1 MLRQAQHDDKWSYC
15 HSEEQRDEE
24 FRGYA
29 KPSYL
34 RHLIVNQKPN
44 HRLMAKIA
52 IFCKTSFSHGMG
64 HLVRQSHIAKI
75 LRDRKNEITFFIPD
89 YSPAQL
95 WLDQCGL
102 SHQTSTDVEQASSDL
117 IILDVQ
123 DTTAAFIKKLQ
134 QDKKAVVS
142 FEDLGEGRNH
152 VDLLVDCNLDEEKSL
167 GPQVQTLF
175 GHNYAV
181 LAEEFEAYHSKPRV
195 FKNPI
200 ESVLVTLGGTDPH
213 FLTATLAKKL
223 LHIRPGLSITLLAG
237 PGNGN
242 IPDLKELGS
251 KHEKVKL
258 LESTSEMAHTL
269 FAHEIVF
276 CAGGITLH
284 EAMALGTPS
293 FVINQVKHQ
302 ADKANRAEK
311 QGASINLGMADSWD
325 ENRLPE
331 ILQSSPKILEQMS
344 QAGKNMIDG
353 KGLKRVVDAIEEL
366 LKT

>member
-1 MLRQAQHDDKWSYC
+1 
-15 HSEEQRDEE
+15 
-24 FRGYA
+24 
-29 KPSYL
+29 
-34 RHLIVNQKPN
+34 
-44 HRLMAKIA
+44 MAKIA
-52 IFCKTSFSHGMG
+52 IFCKASFSHGMG

-75 LRDRKNEITFFIPD
+75 LRNRGNEITFFIPD

-102 SHQTSTDVEQASSDL
+102 PHQTSSDAEKACGDL

-123 DTTAAFIKKLQ
+123 DTTAAFIKKLRRSIN
-134 QDKKAVVS
+134 AVVS

-152 VDLLVDCNLDEEKSL
+152 VDLLIDCNLDEEKSAGL
-167 GPQVQTLF
+167 PALF

-181 LAEEFEAYHSKPRV
+181 LAEEFETYHSKPRV

-213 FLTATLAKKL
+213 SLTQTLAEKL
-223 LHIRPGLSITLLAG
+223 LQLRPGLSITLLAG

-242 IPDLKELGS
+242 IPALKNLAS

-258 LESTSEMAHTL
+258 LESTSEMAQTL
-269 FAHEIVF
+269 FAHDIVF

-284 EAMALGTPS
+284 EAMAVGTPA
-293 FVINQVKHQ
+293 FVINQVRHQ
-302 ADKANRAEK
+302 AEKADHAEI
-311 QGASINLGMADSWD
+311 QGAAINLGMADSWD

-331 ILQSSPKILEQMS
+331 ILKSNAKTLEKMS

-353 KGLKRVVDAIEEL
+353 KGLKRVADAIENL
-366 LKT
+366 CRGSH

>member
-1 MLRQAQHDDKWSYC
+1 
-15 HSEEQRDEE
+15 
-24 FRGYA
+24 
-29 KPSYL
+29 
-34 RHLIVNQKPN
+34 
-44 HRLMAKIA
+44 MAKIA
-52 IFCKTSFSHGMG
+52 IFCKASFSHGMG

-75 LRDRKNEITFFIPD
+75 LRNRGNKITFFTPD

-102 SHQTSTDVEQASSDL
+102 SHQTSTDAKQVSSDL

-123 DTTAAFIKKLQ
+123 DTSAAFIKNLR

-152 VDLLVDCNLDEEKSL
+152 VDLLVDCNLSEEKSAEL
-167 GPQVQTLF
+167 PVQTLF

-181 LAEEFEAYHSKPRV
+181 LAEEFETYHSKPRV

-213 FLTATLAKKL
+213 SLTETLAEKL
-223 LHIRPGLSITLLAG
+223 LQLRPDLSITLLAG
-237 PGNGN
+237 PGNEN
-242 IPDLKELGS
+242 IPTLKYLAN

-258 LESTSEMAHTL
+258 MESTSEMAQTL
-269 FAHEIVF
+269 FAHDIVF
-276 CAGGITLH
+276 CAGGVTLH
-284 EAMALGTPS
+284 EAMAVGTPA
-293 FVINQVKHQ
+293 FVINQVQHQ
-302 ADKANRAEK
+302 ANKANRAEK
-311 QGASINLGMADSWD
+311 QGAALNLGMADSWD

-353 KGLKRVVDAIEEL
+353 KGLKRVVDAIEKL
-366 LKT
+366 LKP

>member
-1 MLRQAQHDDKWSYC
+1 
-15 HSEEQRDEE
+15 
-24 FRGYA
+24 
-29 KPSYL
+29 
-34 RHLIVNQKPN
+34 
-44 HRLMAKIA
+44 MAKIA
-52 IFCKTSFSHGMG
+52 IFCKASFSHGMG

-75 LRDRKNEITFFIPD
+75 LSNRGNEITFFIPD

-102 SHQTSTDVEQASSDL
+102 PHQTSTDAENVSSDL

-134 QDKKAVVS
+134 QDKKIVVS

-152 VDLLVDCNLDEEKSL
+152 VDLLVDCNLDEEKSVPL
-167 GPQVQTLF
+167 TVKTLF

-181 LAEEFEAYHSKPRV
+181 LAEEFETYHSKPRV

-213 FLTATLAKKL
+213 SLTPTLAEKL

-237 PGNGN
+237 PGNEN
-242 IPDLKELGS
+242 IRTLKDLVS

-258 LESTSEMAHTL
+258 LESTSEMAQTL
-269 FAHEIVF
+269 FAHDIVF

-284 EAMALGTPS
+284 EAMAVGTPA
-293 FVINQVKHQ
+293 FVINQAKHQ

-311 QGASINLGMADSWD
+311 QGAAINLGMADSCD
-325 ENRLPE
+325 ENLLPE
-331 ILQSSPKILEQMS
+331 ILQSNPKILEKMS

-366 LKT
+366 LKP

>member
-1 MLRQAQHDDKWSYC
+1 
-15 HSEEQRDEE
+15 
-24 FRGYA
+24 
-29 KPSYL
+29 
-34 RHLIVNQKPN
+34 
-44 HRLMAKIA
+44 MAKIA
-52 IFCKTSFSHGMG
+52 IFCKASFSHGMG

-75 LRDRKNEITFFIPD
+75 LRDRENEITFFIPD

-102 SHQTSTDVEQASSDL
+102 SHQTSTNVETVGGDL

-123 DTTAAFIKKLQ
+123 DTTTTFIKKLR
-134 QDKKAVVS
+134 QDKRAVVS

-152 VDLLVDCNLDEEKSL
+152 VDLLVDCNLDEDKSL
-167 GPQVQTLF
+167 PLTVQTLF

-181 LAEEFEAYHSKPRV
+181 LADEFETYHSKPRV

-213 FLTATLAKKL
+213 ALTPTLAEKL
-223 LHIRPGLSITLLAG
+223 LQLRPGLSITLLAG
-237 PGNGN
+237 PGCENT
-242 IPDLKELGS
+242 PALKDLAS

-258 LESTSEMAHTL
+258 LESTSEMAQTL
-269 FAHEIVF
+269 FAHDIVF

-284 EAMALGTPS
+284 EAMAVGTPA

-302 ADKANRAEK
+302 ADKANRAEI
-311 QGASINLGMADSWD
+311 QGAAINLGMVDSWD

-331 ILQSSPKILEQMS
+331 ILQSSPKTLEKMS
-344 QAGKNMIDG
+344 QAGKSMIDG
-353 KGLKRVVDAIEEL
+353 KGLKRVADAIEEL
-366 LKT
+366 LKP